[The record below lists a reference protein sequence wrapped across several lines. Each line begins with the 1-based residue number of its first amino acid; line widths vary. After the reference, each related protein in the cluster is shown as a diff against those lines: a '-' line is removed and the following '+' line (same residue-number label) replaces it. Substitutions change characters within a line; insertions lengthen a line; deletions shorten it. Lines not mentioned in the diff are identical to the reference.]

1 MIPPAWREADSATGP
16 VAQGGTGHETS
27 DLGGAGL
34 TGRNGGHP
42 ALDDAGFGNGEWVAP

>member
-1 MIPPAWREADSATGP
+1 MNPAIW
-16 VAQGGTGHETS
+16 V
-27 DLGGAGL
+27 AGL